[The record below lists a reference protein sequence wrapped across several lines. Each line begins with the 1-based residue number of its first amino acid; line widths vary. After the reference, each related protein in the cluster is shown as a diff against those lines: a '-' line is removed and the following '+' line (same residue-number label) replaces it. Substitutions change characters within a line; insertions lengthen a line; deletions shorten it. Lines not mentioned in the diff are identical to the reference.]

1 CAMMWAS
8 IASAAAMQLIN
19 RDDPGEGF
27 NDPTPI
33 DPVGGNPGTTIGAQ
47 RLFAFQY
54 AIDIWATELES
65 PVEIRIG
72 ATFDTLFCDAGFVTL
87 GEAQPVA
94 AFYGFTGAP
103 QPDVLYPSPLADRLA
118 GIDLDPDNDDIQAQ
132 FNSAFGTTCPFPAGW
147 YYGIDG
153 QPPGGDSDF
162 VTVVLHELGHGF
174 GFLSFVDVT
183 TGTREL
189 DLNDPFSAQLVDDR
203 SGQLFPDMTD
213 AERLSAIT
221 ATGDLKWDGPDVV
234 GASGTL
240 TSGVDTDGRVE
251 MYAPADPLVGSSVSH
266 WSDAVFPN
274 ELMEPY
280 FTNPIH
286 STGLAMPALQ
296 DIGWNIRL

>member
-1 CAMMWAS
+1 CAGSDARVCAIERGATMIPRSREVGRVLAGLALLACAMMWAS

-72 ATFDTLFCDAGFVTL
+72 ATFDTLYCDAGFVTL

-132 FNSAFGTTCPFPAGW
+132 LTAPSAPPA
-147 YYGIDG
+147 
-153 QPPGGDSDF
+153 
-162 VTVVLHELGHGF
+162 H
-174 GFLSFVDVT
+174 
-183 TGTREL
+183 
-189 DLNDPFSAQLVDDR
+189 
-203 SGQLFPDMTD
+203 
-213 AERLSAIT
+213 
-221 ATGDLKWDGPDVV
+221 
-234 GASGTL
+234 
-240 TSGVDTDGRVE
+240 
-251 MYAPADPLVGSSVSH
+251 
-266 WSDAVFPN
+266 
-274 ELMEPY
+274 
-280 FTNPIH
+280 
-286 STGLAMPALQ
+286 
-296 DIGWNIRL
+296 